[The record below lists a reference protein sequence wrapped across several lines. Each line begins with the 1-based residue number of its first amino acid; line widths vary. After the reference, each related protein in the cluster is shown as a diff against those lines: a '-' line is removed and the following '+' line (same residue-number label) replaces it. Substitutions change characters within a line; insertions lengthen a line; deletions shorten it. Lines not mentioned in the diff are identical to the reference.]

1 MNPET
6 ITIILQF
13 VVSPLIAGVVLW
25 LVYLTKHVS
34 SNTNKLGIN
43 TALDKQTQSTL
54 TEIKNDIA
62 DMRNDISKILFKMN
76 GGK

>member
-1 MNPET
+1 MKTET

-13 VVSPLIAGVVLW
+13 VVSPLIGGIVLW
-25 LVYLTKHVS
+25 LVYLTKQVS

-54 TEIKNDIA
+54 TEIKNDIG
-62 DMRNDISKILFKMN
+62 DMQKDIKMILVKMN